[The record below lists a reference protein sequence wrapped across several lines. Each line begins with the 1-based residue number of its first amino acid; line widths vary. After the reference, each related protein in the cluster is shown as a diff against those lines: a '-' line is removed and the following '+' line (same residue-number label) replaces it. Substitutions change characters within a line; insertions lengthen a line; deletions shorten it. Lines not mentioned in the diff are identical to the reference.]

1 MFHMD
6 KNQKI
11 KCKYI
16 FPDDYNPQYVNGAQ
30 GGISI
35 QGEIVINFYLER
47 LALPNSQTFD
57 VTPNGLLGNEIQSL
71 SDPKDLKESF
81 IRYIQGGVVMNYQ
94 VAKEIHRWLGENLT
108 KLENGIENVK

>member
-1 MFHMD
+1 MA

-16 FPDDYNPQYVNGAQ
+16 FPDDYNPKYVNGAQ

-57 VTPNGLLGNEIQSL
+57 VTPNGLLGNEIPSL
-71 SDPKDLKESF
+71 SDPEDLKESF